1 MSEVYPAQYHRND
14 TENKRK
20 FFHVKY
26 FGLAPVTSLQT
37 ASASL
42 NNKGRY
48 QERGICDDPYT
59 AAYESPFTADYAG
72 PFFAADICKNRN

>member
-1 MSEVYPAQYHRND
+1 M
-14 TENKRK
+14 
-20 FFHVKY
+20 
-26 FGLAPVTSLQT
+26 TSLQT

-48 QERGICDDPYT
+48 QERGNCDDPYT
-59 AAYESPFTADYAG
+59 AVYESPFTADYAG